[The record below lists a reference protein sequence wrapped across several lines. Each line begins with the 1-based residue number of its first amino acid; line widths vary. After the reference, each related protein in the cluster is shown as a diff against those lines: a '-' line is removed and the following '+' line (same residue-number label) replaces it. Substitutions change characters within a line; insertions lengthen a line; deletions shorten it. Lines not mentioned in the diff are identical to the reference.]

1 MDPVNINLASREQ
14 LKTLPGCSKVIASEI
29 IQKQKALQH
38 NLMADDIKAITKLL
52 ANYWQQWLDEGMV
65 TFEAPDGPQS
75 PKDESE
81 LLASGSRT
89 PDQSVLNQTQ
99 EGQDNTS
106 IHLGDGYNGLQ
117 LPAPT
122 HAPAKSAKYLPSGSV
137 HS

>member
-1 MDPVNINLASREQ
+1 ME
-14 LKTLPGCSKVIASEI
+14 
-29 IQKQKALQH
+29 
-38 NLMADDIKAITKLL
+38 
-52 ANYWQQWLDEGMV
+52 QWLDEGMV

-75 PKDESE
+75 PKYESE
-81 LLASGSRT
+81 LLASGSGT

-106 IHLGDGYNGLQ
+106 VHLGDGYNGLQ

-122 HAPAKSAKYLPSGSV
+122 HAPAKSAKYLPLGSV